1 MHPIRQAVPGA
12 IAELLRAAPLSPG
25 KVAFAWRAAVG
36 PALER
41 MTTVRLDGHVLIV
54 EAATAPWAREIARS
68 AEEIRARLAA
78 LLGPE
83 TVASIT
89 VRTP

>member
-12 IAELLRAAPLSPG
+12 IAGLLRAAPLSPG
-25 KVAFAWRAAVG
+25 KVAFAWCAAVG
-36 PALER
+36 PALDR
-41 MTTVRLDGHVLIV
+41 VTTIRLEGHVLIV
-54 EAATAPWAREIARS
+54 EAATAPWAREIVRS

-83 TVASIT
+83 TIASIT

>member
-36 PALER
+36 PALEHV
-41 MTTVRLDGHVLIV
+41 TTVRLDGHVLIV

>member
-12 IAELLRAAPLSPG
+12 IAGLLRAAPLSPG
-25 KVAFAWRAAVG
+25 KVAFAWGAAVG
-36 PALER
+36 PALDR
-41 MTTVRLDGHVLIV
+41 VTTVRLDGHVLIV
-54 EAATAPWAREIARS
+54 EAATTPWACEITRS
-68 AEEIRARLAA
+68 AEEIRARLAP

-83 TVASIT
+83 TIASIT